1 MLTRRHIRIKVMQ
14 SAYSFSHKENSKLQD
29 ELVFFETSVSQA
41 YNLHLSLLALMK
53 SLVDFT
59 LDQITTHAKLRSVE
73 AKSHHLELLTKN
85 RVLCMIHKHPILEK
99 KLQTKKFIKWDLEFV
114 FLKDLMRKITSDT
127 FYKAYEQIENPT
139 WEDDVKWFSKCFK
152 NHIAS
157 SDYLY
162 EYLEDQQITWIDDIP
177 LVNTFLSKSFKQLE
191 EGKFESLPFPEF
203 EKHHEDFVFGREL
216 LEKTIANDL
225 QLQHELEGK
234 TPNWDP
240 ERIAQI
246 DKVILKI
253 AIAELLYFPS
263 IPSKVT
269 LNEYLEIAK
278 DYSTPNSNNFVNGVL
293 DKLVKEFEQEKRM
306 NKTGRGL
313 L

>member
-29 ELVFFETSVSQA
+29 ELVFFEASVSQA
-41 YNLHLSLLALMK
+41 YNLHLSLLALIK
-53 SLVDFT
+53 SIVDFT

-85 RVLCMIHKHPILEK
+85 RVLSMIHEHPILEK

-114 FLKDLMRKITSDT
+114 FLKDLMRKMTSDT

-162 EYLEDQQITWIDDIP
+162 EYFEDQQITWIDDLP

-191 EGKFESLPFPEF
+191 EGKFESLSFSEF

-246 DKVILKI
+246 DMVILKI